1 MIEFFAKF
9 LLKLA
14 AAENVSVTKMGLDN
28 LAIVFSPGFL
38 RCLVPDLP
46 LRAGGFPRCLL
57 GRLLPF
63 SLSGRPWQDPM
74 KMMANSALEGLFVEN
89 LIEVYQV

>member
-1 MIEFFAKF
+1 MLSQVIEFFAKF

-38 RCLVPDLP
+38 RCL
-46 LRAGGFPRCLL
+46 
-57 GRLLPF
+57 
-63 SLSGRPWQDPM
+63 DPM

>member
-1 MIEFFAKF
+1 
-9 LLKLA
+9 
-14 AAENVSVTKMGLDN
+14 
-28 LAIVFSPGFL
+28 
-38 RCLVPDLP
+38 
-46 LRAGGFPRCLL
+46 
-57 GRLLPF
+57 LLPF